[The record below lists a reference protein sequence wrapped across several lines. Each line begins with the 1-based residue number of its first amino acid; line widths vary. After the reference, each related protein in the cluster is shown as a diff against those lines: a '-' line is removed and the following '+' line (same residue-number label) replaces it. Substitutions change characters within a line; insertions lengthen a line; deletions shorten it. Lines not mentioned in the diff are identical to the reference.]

1 MNTPERKAKLEQY
14 KDSWIYEDLK
24 AKLQRRYD
32 KHKDELL
39 VGLKVTDT
47 VDLAVARTMMR
58 EVKIM
63 AQEFDI
69 KLN

>member
-24 AKLQRRYD
+24 AKLQRRYN
-32 KHKDELL
+32 KHKE
-39 VGLKVTDT
+39 GLITGIDVSD
-47 VDLAVARTMMR
+47 VAALAVARAMMR

-69 KLN
+69 ELT